1 MPRKP
6 LKPTKEKDL
15 KSLFYFLSAEDQCW
29 FDDVIEKPQVDNNV
43 VPDNVDTDIEEESDF
58 ENILAYEFP

>member
-15 KSLFYFLSAEDQCW
+15 KSLLYFLSAEEQCW
-29 FDDVIEKPQVDNNV
+29 FNDVIEKPQVDNNV
-43 VPDNVDTDIEEESDF
+43 VPDNVDTDIEEESDC